1 MLAMKKIL
9 KIFGYGLVAV
19 MIIIA
24 VLLTYVKTILPNV
37 GSAPELKVEIT
48 TEKIERGN
56 YLANH
61 VMLCMDCHSTRD
73 WSLFSGPMISGTEG
87 KGGETFDQKLGFPGK
102 YIAPNLTPYNLLS
115 WTDGEIFRA
124 VTSGVSK
131 DGRALFPIMPHH
143 LYGQLDKND
152 IEAVIAYIR
161 SLISIENETE
171 ISSSD
176 FPMNFIINT
185 IPKKPAF
192 SKIPQQSEK
201 INYGKYMITAAGCID
216 CHTKQD
222 KGKFVGE
229 LYAGG
234 FEFKLQDGSVVR
246 STNLTP
252 DKTTGLGN
260 WSSEQFINRFKMYA
274 DSSYVN
280 PKVTPGEFQ
289 TTMPW
294 TMYSGMREEDLE
306 AIFAYLQTLSPVY
319 NQVERFTP
327 SK

>member
-1 MLAMKKIL
+1 MMKIL
-9 KIFGYGLVAV
+9 KITGYVVGVIAILITGL
-19 MIIIA
+19 
-24 VLLTYVKTILPNV
+24 LSYVKFALPDV
-37 GSAPELKVEIT
+37 GPSPEIKVEIT
-48 TEKIERGN
+48 IEKMERGN

-61 VMLCMDCHSTRD
+61 VMLCMACHSTRD

-102 YIAPNLTPYNLLS
+102 YIAPNITPFRLKN

-152 IEAVIAYIR
+152 IESVIAYIR
-161 SLISIENETE
+161 SLKPIENETE

-185 IPKKPAF
+185 IPKKPSF
-192 SKIPQQSEK
+192 SKIPQQSDK

-216 CHTKQD
+216 CHTKSD
-222 KGKFVGE
+222 KGEFVGE

-234 FEFKLQDGSVVR
+234 FEFKLQDGSIVR
-246 STNLTP
+246 SANLTP

-260 WSSEQFINRFKMYA
+260 WTSEQFINRFKMYV

-280 PKVTPGEFQ
+280 QKVTN
-289 TTMPW
+289 
-294 TMYSGMREEDLE
+294 
-306 AIFAYLQTLSPVY
+306 VH
-319 NQVERFTP
+319 
-327 SK
+327 